1 MNTERKALKK
11 AYAQLIAK
19 ELEEALDPKEIIEIN
34 NTKKEIRKKLLEYDM
49 DIQINIYKE
58 EGRL

>member
-1 MNTERKALKK
+1 MNKERKALKK